1 MKSWEATRPRLIQT
15 GASGSQDLTL
25 VTFGRAAH
33 AGGDGEGEGGRS
45 HPSSR
50 LESSLFLWSLEGE
63 EGMGGFD
70 PLSLPSRQCSY
81 ESAFWWMGR
90 VARKQALVD
99 AEGDRIPSHLLE
111 E

>member
-1 MKSWEATRPRLIQT
+1 
-15 GASGSQDLTL
+15 
-25 VTFGRAAH
+25 
-33 AGGDGEGEGGRS
+33 
-45 HPSSR
+45 
-50 LESSLFLWSLEGE
+50 
-63 EGMGGFD
+63 MGGFD